1 MRKIFKTMD
10 TGALLS
16 TLWLFAI
23 LNYLYCDIVG
33 LMDSHLLKQFLAGRV
48 EGMDISQGFLLG
60 ASVLM
65 TIPISMVLLSRVLI
79 FGINKRL
86 NIVAGMIMTIVQC
99 ATLVSSP
106 PTMYYLFFSILE
118 ISCTILIV
126 GIAWKWKYSQE

>member
-1 MRKIFKTMD
+1 MD

-33 LMDSHLLKQFLAGRV
+33 LMDSHVLKQFLAGRV

-86 NIVAGMIMTIVQC
+86 NIVTGMIMTIVQC